1 MMSVSVLIPAFNE
14 SNRIVDTI
22 RGMENIKEI
31 DEIIVVNDG
40 STDDT
45 ADKAKKAGAKLV
57 NIKNNSGKGKALK
70 EGLKYVKND
79 VVAFID
85 ADVGLTSREVIKLIE
100 PVINGEADVTVAR
113 FPKVNVKSG
122 FGFVKKLAKYG
133 VKLLTGYDFDST
145 LSGQRV
151 FKKEV
156 LDKIKKFYSGYGIE
170 VGMTIDILNM
180 GYKIK
185 EIDVD
190 MTHSVTLRDLKGFI
204 HRGRQF
210 IDILKVLFIKA
221 FFKDR

>member
-1 MMSVSVLIPAFNE
+1 MAVSVLIPAFNE

-22 RGMENIKEI
+22 RGMENIEEI

-45 ADKAKKAGAKLV
+45 ADKAKKAGAKIV
-57 NIKNNSGKGKALK
+57 NIKNNSGKGRALK

-85 ADVGLTSREVIKLIE
+85 ADVGLTSREVIKLIK
-100 PVINGEADVTVAR
+100 PVVDGEADVTVAR
-113 FPKVNVKSG
+113 FPKVKVKSG

-156 LDKIKKFYSGYGIE
+156 LDKIKRFYSGYGIE

-185 EIDVD
+185 EVDVD
-190 MTHSVTLRDLKGFI
+190 MTHSVTLRDIKGFI

-210 IDILKVLFIKA
+210 IDILKVLLIKA

>member
-1 MMSVSVLIPAFNE
+1 MSVSVLIPAFNE

-156 LDKIKKFYSGYGIE
+156 LDKIKRFYSGYGIE

-210 IDILKVLFIKA
+210 IDILKVLLIKA

>member
-1 MMSVSVLIPAFNE
+1 MAVSVLIPAYNE
-14 SNRIVDTI
+14 GKRIVDTI
-22 RGMENIKEI
+22 KGMENIEEI
-31 DEIIVVNDG
+31 DEIIVINDG

-57 NIKNNSGKGKALK
+57 NLKNNSGKGRALK

-79 VVAFID
+79 VIAFID
-85 ADVGLTSREVIKLIE
+85 ADVGLTSREVIKLIK
-100 PVINGEADVTVAR
+100 PVLNNDADVTVAR

-122 FGFVKKLAKYG
+122 FGLVKKLAKYG
-133 VKLLTGYDFDST
+133 VKLLTGHDFDST

-156 LDKIKKFYSGYGIE
+156 LDKIKKIYGGYGIE
-170 VGMTIDILNM
+170 VGMTIDIFNL

-185 EIDVD
+185 EVDVD
-190 MTHSVTLRDLKGFI
+190 MTHSVTLRDIKGFI

-210 IDILKVLFIKA
+210 LDILKVLLIKA
-221 FFKDR
+221 IFKDR

>member
-1 MMSVSVLIPAFNE
+1 MSVSVLIPAFNE

-122 FGFVKKLAKYG
+122 FGFVKRLAKYG
-133 VKLLTGYDFDST
+133 VKLLTGCDFDST

-156 LDKIKKFYSGYGIE
+156 LDKIKRFYSGYGIE

>member
-1 MMSVSVLIPAFNE
+1 MSVSVLIPAFNE

-221 FFKDR
+221 FFKGR

>member
-1 MMSVSVLIPAFNE
+1 
-14 SNRIVDTI
+14 
-22 RGMENIKEI
+22 MENIEEI

-45 ADKAKKAGAKLV
+45 AEKAKKAGARLV
-57 NIKNNSGKGKALK
+57 NIKNNSGKGRALK

-85 ADVGLTSREVIKLIE
+85 ADVGLTSREVIKLIK
-100 PVINGEADVTVAR
+100 PVVDGEADVTVAR
-113 FPKVNVKSG
+113 FPKVKVKSG

-156 LDKIKKFYSGYGIE
+156 LDKIKRFYSGYGIE

-185 EIDVD
+185 EVDVD
-190 MTHSVTLRDLKGFI
+190 MTHSVTLRDIKGFI

-210 IDILKVLFIKA
+210 IDILKVLLIKA

>member
-1 MMSVSVLIPAFNE
+1 MSVSVLIPAFNE

-22 RGMENIKEI
+22 RGIENIKEI

-100 PVINGEADVTVAR
+100 PVINGDADVTVAR

-190 MTHSVTLRDLKGFI
+190 MTHSVTLRDLNGFI

>member
-1 MMSVSVLIPAFNE
+1 MSVSVLIPAFNE

>member
-1 MMSVSVLIPAFNE
+1 MSVSVLIPAFNE

-180 GYKIK
+180 RYKIK

>member
-1 MMSVSVLIPAFNE
+1 MSVSVLIPAFNE

-45 ADKAKKAGAKLV
+45 ADKAKKAGAKIV

>member
-1 MMSVSVLIPAFNE
+1 MMVQLMILLK
-14 SNRIVDTI
+14 RQ
-22 RGMENIKEI
+22 
-31 DEIIVVNDG
+31 
-40 STDDT
+40 
-45 ADKAKKAGAKLV
+45 KKTGARLV
-57 NIKNNSGKGKALK
+57 NIKNNSGKGRALK

-85 ADVGLTSREVIKLIE
+85 ADVGLTSREVIKLIK
-100 PVINGEADVTVAR
+100 PVVDGEADVTVAR
-113 FPKVNVKSG
+113 FPKVKVKSG

-156 LDKIKKFYSGYGIE
+156 LDKIKRFYSGYGIE

-185 EIDVD
+185 EVDVD
-190 MTHSVTLRDLKGFI
+190 MTHSVTLRDIKGFI

-210 IDILKVLFIKA
+210 IDILKVLLIKA

>member
-1 MMSVSVLIPAFNE
+1 MAVSVLIPAFNE

-22 RGMENIKEI
+22 RGMENIEEI

-45 ADKAKKAGAKLV
+45 ADKAKKAGAKIV
-57 NIKNNSGKGKALK
+57 NIKNNSGKGRALK

-85 ADVGLTSREVIKLIE
+85 ADVGLTSREVIKLIK
-100 PVINGEADVTVAR
+100 PVVDGEADVTVAR

-156 LDKIKKFYSGYGIE
+156 LDKIKRFYSGYGIE

-185 EIDVD
+185 EVDVD
-190 MTHSVTLRDLKGFI
+190 MTHSVTLRDIKGFI

-210 IDILKVLFIKA
+210 IDILKVLLIKA

>member
-1 MMSVSVLIPAFNE
+1 MSVSVLIPAFNE

-22 RGMENIKEI
+22 RGIENIKEI

-100 PVINGEADVTVAR
+100 PVINGDADVTVAR

-151 FKKEV
+151 FKREV

-190 MTHSVTLRDLKGFI
+190 MTHSVTLRDLNGFI

>member
-1 MMSVSVLIPAFNE
+1 MGVSVLIPAFNE

-22 RGMENIKEI
+22 KGMENIEEI

-45 ADKAKKAGAKLV
+45 ADKAKKAGAKIV
-57 NIKNNSGKGKALK
+57 NIKNNSGKGRALK

-85 ADVGLTSREVIKLIE
+85 ADVGLTSREVIKLIK
-100 PVINGEADVTVAR
+100 PVVDGEADVTVAR
-113 FPKVNVKSG
+113 FPKVKVKSG

-156 LDKIKKFYSGYGIE
+156 LDKIKRFYSGYGIE

-185 EIDVD
+185 EVDVD
-190 MTHSVTLRDLKGFI
+190 MTHSVTLRDIKGFI

-210 IDILKVLFIKA
+210 IDILKVLLIKA

>member
-1 MMSVSVLIPAFNE
+1 MSVSVLIPAFNE

-22 RGMENIKEI
+22 RGMENIEEI

-57 NIKNNSGKGKALK
+57 NIKNNSGKGRALK

-85 ADVGLTSREVIKLIE
+85 ADVGLTSREVIKLIK
-100 PVINGEADVTVAR
+100 PVVDGEADVTVAR

-156 LDKIKKFYSGYGIE
+156 LDKIKRFYSGYGIE

-185 EIDVD
+185 EVDVD
-190 MTHSVTLRDLKGFI
+190 MTHSVTLRDIKGFI

-210 IDILKVLFIKA
+210 IDILKVLLIKA

>member
-1 MMSVSVLIPAFNE
+1 MSVSVLIPAFNE

-122 FGFVKKLAKYG
+122 FGFVKRLAKYG
-133 VKLLTGYDFDST
+133 VKLLTGCDFDST

-156 LDKIKKFYSGYGIE
+156 LDKIKRFYSGYGIE
-170 VGMTIDILNM
+170 VGMTIDILKM

-185 EIDVD
+185 EVDVD

-210 IDILKVLFIKA
+210 IDILKVLLNKA

>member
-1 MMSVSVLIPAFNE
+1 MGVSVLIPAFNE

-22 RGMENIKEI
+22 KGMENIEEI

-45 ADKAKKAGAKLV
+45 AEKAKKAGARLV
-57 NIKNNSGKGKALK
+57 NIKNNSGKGRALK

-85 ADVGLTSREVIKLIE
+85 ADVGLTSREVIKLIK
-100 PVINGEADVTVAR
+100 PVVDGEADVTVAR
-113 FPKVNVKSG
+113 FPKVKVKSG

-156 LDKIKKFYSGYGIE
+156 LDKIKRFYSGYGIE

-185 EIDVD
+185 EVDVD
-190 MTHSVTLRDLKGFI
+190 MTHSVTLRDIKGFI

-210 IDILKVLFIKA
+210 IDILKVLLIKA